1 MSFSNMA
8 TYTNSPLLL
17 EIKGRIRIPEGH
29 TVIQATSAF
38 QLNHTDLEVF
48 GFDPLPEQPCY

>member
-1 MSFSNMA
+1 MA